1 MTTQVVLELP
11 DILFRSVER
20 LATGTR
26 QPVQGVLTDILAG
39 ALTGWG
45 AWSQSVS
52 EMSNEQVL
60 TLMDSQMELEQSER
74 LSELLD
80 RQQAGTLTLN
90 ERPELWTLTRIYQL
104 GQLQKAE
111 ALAEVVTRKLHSSDS

>member
-1 MTTQVVLELP
+1 MTTQIVLDLP
-11 DILFRSVER
+11 DTLFRSIER
-20 LATGTR
+20 LAIGTR
-26 QPVQGVLTDILAG
+26 QPVQGVLTEVLTG

-45 AWSQSVS
+45 AWNQSVS
-52 EMSNEQVL
+52 EMSNEQILAL
-60 TLMDSQMELEQSER
+60 TDSQMELEQSKR

-80 RQQAGTLTLN
+80 RQQAGTLTPN

-111 ALAEVVTRKLHSSDS
+111 ALAEAVARELRSSGS